1 MAILL
6 GGDIK
11 AFSTLEKGSTFELI
25 LPKKTNIQNISD
37 DKVTIS
43 SREDN
48 TIIEDIVFF
57 DMEEE
62 NIDIKN
68 PIIEKN
74 KDLLIINS
82 DPAFFFPLAVS
93 LKKENMKLD
102 YSKSIEDSYE
112 KLDKS
117 YDLVLLDDKDLSN
130 EVEDFISYCLDKNI
144 NLLILSFRLME
155 DNDKYINK
163 SLTKQDLLN
172 HILNNLD
179 K

>member
-1 MAILL
+1 
-6 GGDIK
+6 
-11 AFSTLEKGSTFELI
+11 
-25 LPKKTNIQNISD
+25 
-37 DKVTIS
+37 
-43 SREDN
+43 
-48 TIIEDIVFF
+48 
-57 DMEEE
+57 
-62 NIDIKN
+62 
-68 PIIEKN
+68 
-74 KDLLIINS
+74 
-82 DPAFFFPLAVS
+82 
-93 LKKENMKLD
+93 MKLD